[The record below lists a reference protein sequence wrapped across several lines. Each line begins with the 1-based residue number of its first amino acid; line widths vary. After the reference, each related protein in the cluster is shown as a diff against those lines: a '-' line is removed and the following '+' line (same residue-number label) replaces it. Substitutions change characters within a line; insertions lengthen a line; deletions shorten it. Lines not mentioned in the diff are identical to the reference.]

1 MRKKVTV
8 VGAGNVGANCA
19 VRIADKELADVV
31 LVDVVEGVPQGKGL
45 DLLQSGP
52 VQGYDVSITGANDY
66 EPTANSDIAIIT
78 AGFPRKPGMSR
89 DDLLMANFEVIKT
102 ATEQVA
108 KYSPNCIIIVVTNPL
123 DAMAQAAFQVS
134 KFSKNRVIGMAGVL
148 DSARF
153 RTFIAQELNVSVENV
168 TGVVMGGHGDTMVPL
183 VRLSNVAGIPLTEL
197 MDQATIDRIV
207 DRTANGGAEIVKY
220 LKTGS
225 AYYAPSAAAVEMAE
239 IDPQGQEE
247 GAALRRLSG
256 RRVRHQRPVRRRAGE
271 VGRARHREDLR
282 DQTHRGRDGEAA
294 QERRLRARNWSTF
307 SPPRCKYVAGG
318 QAGSAVQHVE
328 YSHTTLIK
336 AVKGTRD
343 LLPPSTDVWN
353 RVESVARAI
362 FRAYNYH
369 EIRTPILEE
378 TQLFAR
384 GVGAETDIVTKEM
397 YTFDDHGTSLTLRPE
412 NTASVIRAYIE
423 HRLDQRPGVQKLYY
437 LGPMFRRE
445 RPQKGRYRQFFQI
458 GAEAI
463 GSESPAGRRR
473 SHRTGGRDPEGRRAS
488 PASSC

>member
-52 VQGYDVSITGANDY
+52 VQGYDVNVTGANDY

-89 DDLLMANFEVIKT
+89 DDLLLANFEVIKT

-123 DAMAQAAFQVS
+123 DAMAQAAFHVS

-183 VRLSNVAGIPLTEL
+183 VRLCNVSGIPLTEL
-197 MDQATIDRIV
+197 MDQATIDKIV
-207 DRTANGGAEIVKY
+207 DRTANGGAEIVKH

-239 IDPQGQEE
+239 SILKDKKKVLPCAAYLE
-247 GAALRRLSG
+247 GEYGIKGLYVG
-256 RRVRHQRPVRRRAGE
+256 VPVKLG
-271 VGRARHREDLR
+271 
-282 DQTHRGRDGEAA
+282 
-294 QERRLRARNWSTF
+294 
-307 SPPRCKYVAGG
+307 
-318 QAGSAVQHVE
+318 
-328 YSHTTLIK
+328 
-336 AVKGTRD
+336 
-343 LLPPSTDVWN
+343 
-353 RVESVARAI
+353 
-362 FRAYNYH
+362 
-369 EIRTPILEE
+369 
-378 TQLFAR
+378 AR
-384 GVGAETDIVTKEM
+384 GIEKIYEVK
-397 YTFDDHGTSLTLRPE
+397 LTADEQAKLKKS
-412 NTASVIRAYIE
+412 ADSVQE
-423 HRLDQRPGVQKLYY
+423 LVNVLKSK
-437 LGPMFRRE
+437 M
-445 RPQKGRYRQFFQI
+445 
-458 GAEAI
+458 
-463 GSESPAGRRR
+463 
-473 SHRTGGRDPEGRRAS
+473 
-488 PASSC
+488 